1 MRSTAVAEQ
10 EERRDPPPA
19 RSRWTLLLVALS
31 GLALLAAVCVI
42 GSYFAFHYPIKRDR
56 YSHGFSERVMDRL
69 TAYALLFRSPFRVPN
84 ATMPVESIHRIVQEV
99 GDSLG
104 VDTCLVNAVVIFESG
119 LNPNTIT
126 TTGAMG
132 LMALQPETA
141 KVLGV
146 QDPFDP
152 RQNID
157 GGTRL
162 LKRLLDE
169 FTGDVTLT
177 LAAYNAGPGAVKR
190 YSGIPPYRE
199 TEDYVNH
206 VGRIYGLCQA
216 QPVLFSAPQPREAA
230 ARRSN
235 SQARSI
241 PRRAIRRSGPGP

>member
-169 FTGDVTLT
+169 FPGDVTLT

-199 TEDYVNH
+199 TEDCVNH

-216 QPVLFSAPQPREAA
+216 QPVLVARGRRRQPDVL
-230 ARRSN
+230 RR
-235 SQARSI
+235 RFL
-241 PRRAIRRSGPGP
+241 RLLRGPDHGRHG